1 MIAHVR
7 GSVVL
12 GYRARAGV
20 DASVV
25 EQQAQQAKQAGP
37 PPVVVRIH
45 WPITWV
51 LFFFDIDNI
60 ISR

>member
-25 EQQAQQAKQAGP
+25 EQQAQQAKLAGP
-37 PPVVVRIH
+37 PPGGGPDSLAYH
-45 WPITWV
+45 MGA
-51 LFFFDIDNI
+51 FFF
-60 ISR
+60 

>member
-37 PPVVVRIH
+37 PRGGGSDSLAYH
-45 WPITWV
+45 MGT
-51 LFFFDIDNI
+51 FFFDIDNI